1 MHTIRKL
8 VEKYG
13 KYVIW
18 AVVISF
24 VLGALVIFSP
34 VAFNPSAR
42 NVKDEDVV
50 LVVNG
55 EKIGKVDYERAYQEI
70 LNEQRQFNPEIE
82 KTLEGPD
89 GAYRQLQWRAQAIER
104 LIEKTIK
111 EQESRKRGISVP
123 AKKLDERYKQEYE
136 NFLLMLRQRYGIDEK
151 ELARILKERGSSL
164 PAYQRQIRD
173 QVAAQLKE
181 EALEEAVVGPIE
193 VTDQALIEFI
203 EQNKTRYVNDLLGY
217 LQPSTAELQ
226 AYFENNR
233 DKYATLEVKGAAH
246 LDQGGRERPRRAS
259 RPKPR
264 RRSKRSRKS

>member
-1 MHTIRKL
+1 
-8 VEKYG
+8 
-13 KYVIW
+13 
-18 AVVISF
+18 
-24 VLGALVIFSP
+24 VIFSP

-42 NVKDEDVV
+42 NVKEEDVV

-104 LIEKTIK
+104 LIEDYQ

-226 AYFENNR
+226 AYFEAHR
-233 DKYATLEVKGAAH
+233 DKYATLEVKARHILIKVDENA
-246 LDQGGRERPRRAS
+246 PKS
-259 RPKPR
+259 KSPKPR

>member
-55 EKIGKVDYERAYQEI
+55 KKIGKFEYERAYQEI

-136 NFLLMLRQRYGIDEK
+136 NFLLMLRHRYGIDEK

-173 QVAAQLKE
+173 QVAAPAQRRSPRGSRRRTHRSHRSSAHRVHRAE
-181 EALEEAVVGPIE
+181 QDALYQRSLRV
-193 VTDQALIEFI
+193 
-203 EQNKTRYVNDLLGY
+203 
-217 LQPSTAELQ
+217 S
-226 AYFENNR
+226 
-233 DKYATLEVKGAAH
+233 ATF
-246 LDQGGRERPRRAS
+246 DRRAAS
-259 RPKPR
+259 IL
-264 RRSKRSRKS
+264 